1 MIKGIA
7 AYLDKLNKPL
17 KIESIHVSEPDFG
30 QVLVKVINSSIC
42 GRQISEINGS
52 KGKDKYLPHLLGH
65 EGSGEVLQVGEGVR
79 KLKKGDKVVMHWRP
93 GSGISSNFPSYKNIN
108 GKKNKKW

>member
-7 AYLDKLNKPL
+7 AYLEKINRPL
-17 KIESIHVSEPDFG
+17 KIETIHIPEPDFG

-52 KGKDKYLPHLLGH
+52 KGKDKFLPHLLGH
-65 EGSGEVLQVGEGVR
+65 
-79 KLKKGDKVVMHWRP
+79 D
-93 GSGISSNFPSYKNIN
+93 
-108 GKKNKKW
+108 